1 MFIFI
6 LTVSALFIAGCA
18 AFFSIKGITLLFAG
32 SAISVAI
39 MASSLEIGK
48 LVAASFLHRS
58 WSKISI
64 SLKIYLCIAVGSLML
79 ITSLGIF
86 GFLTRAYEVHRGTE
100 VAYDISLK
108 GYDTQANVL
117 KDELAANQVRIDNLN
132 ALRKDQEA
140 RVNAAGNYKA
150 PREQAYKAIESAN
163 QEITGKEARQVELRK
178 QIGELEI
185 KKTAINSEINT
196 KTDVGTFKFVAA
208 AMGTNVD
215 TAVKWFILLLV
226 FVFDPLAV
234 ALILALNQ
242 QIEERQ
248 KVKKNENASENVAER
263 LYKRNVNDSQ
273 HAPDHV
279 TEHVLPKAEE
289 LKKSITPVEPIEP
302 NMSHLPELKQNT
314 RKNEKR
320 LVPENNSII
329 TIKSN

>member
-18 AFFSIKGITLLFAG
+18 AFFSIKGITLLVAG

-64 SLKIYLCIAVGSLML
+64 ALKIYLCIAVAVLML

-86 GFLTRAYEVHRGTE
+86 GFLTRAYEEHRGAE

-185 KKTAINSEINT
+185 KKTAVNSEINT
-196 KTDVGTFKFVAA
+196 KTDVGTFKFVAN
-208 AMGTNVD
+208 AMGTDVD

-248 KVKKNENASENVAER
+248 KDQKTVNAPLHV
-263 LYKRNVNDSQ
+263 
-273 HAPDHV
+273 PDHV
-279 TEHVLPKAEE
+279 TEHATPKLEE
-289 LKKSITPVEPIEP
+289 LKKREQVVEPI
-302 NMSHLPELKQNT
+302 MSNSPELKQNVG
-314 RKNEKR
+314 KNEKR

>member
-64 SLKIYLCIAVGSLML
+64 ALKIYLCIAVGSLML

-208 AMGTNVD
+208 AMGTDVD

-248 KVKKNENASENVAER
+248 KEHK
-263 LYKRNVNDSQ
+263 NVNIPL

-279 TEHVLPKAEE
+279 TEHVLPKTEE
-289 LKKSITPVEPIEP
+289 LKKSIAPVEPIEP
-302 NMSHLPELKQNT
+302 NMSHSPELKQNT
-314 RKNEKR
+314 RRNEKR